1 MIEKSEAGSMLSD
14 ELEPKPELLVQFVQN
29 TFIPLGEGF
38 EEPEVGVIQDLPPAK
53 ASKSALHNQIL
64 SSGDLPASDRAVSTQ
79 TEAREARSRSASG
92 ENADGSAPWYL
103 RVQELAHDSLVAAT
117 RAQLAKHPKEE
128 PKDSCEAASCTES
141 ESAEVRRKSQPDEK
155 ILKCSYEGC
164 SRTFLWHA
172 HLKYHLKTHKND
184 RSFTCPQEG
193 CGKSFYVLQRLK
205 VHLRT
210 HNGEKPYI
218 CPEDDCGKKFT
229 TAGNLK
235 NHMRIHTGEKPFV
248 CGARG
253 CGRCFTEYSS
263 LRKHM
268 VVHSGEKPYQCT
280 ICWQSF
286 SQSGSRNVHMRK
298 YHYVP
303 LAFSEQEEAA
313 ACTLLA
319 DGVESVPEVPAGL
332 SVNTTSV
339 LSPSALET
347 QSLVLPHGILGA
359 EEEVLPE
366 SSPLVSGTTTAS
378 IVVLPQPHHLVTI
391 AAAGH
396 SYEEIVTVLLQ

>member
-1 MIEKSEAGSMLSD
+1 MIEKSEAESMLSD
-14 ELEPKPELLVQFVQN
+14 ELESKPELLVQFVQN

-38 EEPEVGVIQDLPPAK
+38 EEPQGAVQCLPPTK
-53 ASKSALHNQIL
+53 GSKSEVHNGIL
-64 SSGDLPASDRAVSTQ
+64 PSGDSSASDPVVPSQVRAP
-79 TEAREARSRSASG
+79 EAGGRSASG

-117 RAQLAKHPKEE
+117 RAQLVKHSKG
-128 PKDSCEAASCTES
+128 ES
-141 ESAEVRRKSQPDEK
+141 EDGCGAADSMEGAPTEVNQETPQGEK
-155 ILKCSYEGC
+155 TLKCSYEGC

-184 RSFTCPQEG
+184 RSFTCPKEG

-205 VHLRT
+205 VHMRT
-210 HNGEKPYI
+210 HNGEKPYT

-248 CGARG
+248 CAARS

-268 VVHSGEKPYQCT
+268 VVHSGEKPFQCT
-280 ICWQSF
+280 ICWKTF

-298 YHYVP
+298 CHDIRLV
-303 LAFSEQEEAA
+303 FSDQEEATA
-313 ACTLLA
+313 SGLPD
-319 DGVESVPEVPAGL
+319 DGVGSVPEMPSGFSIATA
-332 SVNTTSV
+332 SVI
-339 LSPSALET
+339 SPSALEA
-347 QSLVLPHGILGA
+347 QPLVLPQSVLGA
-359 EEEVLPE
+359 EEEVLPD
-366 SSPLVSGTTTAS
+366 SSPLVTGTTTTAS
-378 IVVLPQPHHLVTI
+378 IVVLPQPHHLVAI
-391 AAAGH
+391 ATAGH
-396 SYEEIVTVLLQ
+396 SYEEVVTVLIQ

>member
-1 MIEKSEAGSMLSD
+1 MIEKSEAESMLSD

-38 EEPEVGVIQDLPPAK
+38 EEPEQGAVQCLPPTK
-53 ASKSALHNQIL
+53 ANKSALHNQIL
-64 SSGDLPASDRAVSTQ
+64 PSGDPSASDPAVPSQ
-79 TEAREARSRSASG
+79 VGVPEARSRSDSG

-117 RAQLAKHPKEE
+117 RAQLAKHSKGE
-128 PKDSCEAASCTES
+128 PEDSCSAADCTEG
-141 ESAEVRRKSQPDEK
+141 EPPDVKQGTPQGEK
-155 ILKCSYEGC
+155 TLKCSYEGC

-184 RSFTCPQEG
+184 RSFTCPKEG

-205 VHLRT
+205 VHMRT
-210 HNGEKPYI
+210 HNGEKPYT

-248 CGARG
+248 CGARS

-268 VVHSGEKPYQCT
+268 VVHFRYGEKPFQCT
-280 ICWQSF
+280 ICWKTF

-298 YHYVP
+298 YHDIRLV
-303 LAFSEQEEAA
+303 FSEQEEAA
-313 ACTLLA
+313 ASGLPD
-319 DGVESVPEVPAGL
+319 DGVESVPEIPAGL
-332 SVNTTSV
+332 SVTTASV
-339 LSPSALET
+339 LSPSALEA
-347 QSLVLPHGILGA
+347 QPLVLPHSILGA

-366 SSPLVSGTTTAS
+366 SSPLVLAQQLRHPLWF
-378 IVVLPQPHHLVTI
+378 LPQPHHL
-391 AAAGH
+391 GCH
-396 SYEEIVTVLLQ
+396 SHCRTFL